1 MPGSTT
7 SVAVLNSGLAH
18 AFTGNT
24 LVLLTLPEQL
34 VQVLQVVPSMHEPY
48 ATTCFG
54 VLGI

>member
-1 MPGSTT
+1 VPGSTT